1 VQRRTQER
9 TGSPFKRRDDFLV
22 VVEAGAAAFFTEVDR
37 EVSPTQPDF
46 GTLLRV
52 ASSHGL
58 TLPLPAN

>member
-9 TGSPFKRRDDFLV
+9 IGSPFKRRDDFLV
-22 VVEAGAAAFFTEVDR
+22 VVETGGVLDR
-37 EVSPTQPDF
+37 EVSPTRPDF

-52 ASSHGL
+52 ASSNGL

>member
-9 TGSPFKRRDDFLV
+9 IGSPFKRRDDFLV
-22 VVEAGAAAFFTEVDR
+22 VVEAGGVLDR